1 MSYSRKPTRTVA
13 STGKPSKVN
22 NFYLTLDLGDKVY
35 NMDIFLNVVIDG
47 FAERFAQDND
57 MPLEDAL
64 KALINSSKVQVHYSE
79 DKEDKASVDMQDI
92 KDQL

>member
-1 MSYSRKPTRTVA
+1 MSYARKPTRTVA

-47 FAERFAQDND
+47 FAERFAQEND
-57 MPLEDAL
+57 LPLEDAL
-64 KALINSSKVQVHYSE
+64 KALINSSKVQVHFSD
-79 DKEDKASVDMQDI
+79 DKEDKPSADMKKI
-92 KDQL
+92 KSQL